1 MRLATAARHIW
12 LQAGSQQVSWHGHV
26 FGEIITLVVRAGC
39 AHRLARITA
48 RSLHTYAQIGVR
60 VACAWGAWGTY
71 WRLQTAAR
79 HIRKGFESMRNDCS
93 QAGRVGY
100 DIRNVHYNDWHRMNT
115 AHTNTSA
122 NDNTQAHAG
131 NVAHAGTVV
140 GDGLGTAGTAMG
152 DSMSNA
158 MGDGATSSSYGVAH
172 DGMGVGAGVDS
183 TGVGAGV
190 GVGTAAGVAGANEMP
205 QRHARYVRPLTY
217 HKAQGIIDDL
227 QPQDDA
233 DEANAQV
240 PSVSSV
246 PNSQLHRRQRRI
258 SKRDE
263 TILKSSQ
270 YGQYLEI
277 PRNKKSIFQTPEQQ
291 KKSKMQRAMLVGAV
305 LVLILIV
312 ALSIAIHMF

>member
-1 MRLATAARHIW
+1 
-12 LQAGSQQVSWHGHV
+12 
-26 FGEIITLVVRAGC
+26 
-39 AHRLARITA
+39 
-48 RSLHTYAQIGVR
+48 
-60 VACAWGAWGTY
+60 
-71 WRLQTAAR
+71 
-79 HIRKGFESMRNDCS
+79 MRNDCS

-122 NDNTQAHAG
+122 NDNTH
-131 NVAHAGTVV
+131 AHAGTAAHAGTGM
-140 GDGLGTAGTAMG
+140 GDGMDTAMG
-152 DSMSNA
+152 DSLSSTI
-158 MGDGATSSSYGVAH
+158 GDGAASSSYGVAH
-172 DGMGVGAGVDS
+172 DGVGVGVGVDS
-183 TGVGAGV
+183 TGAGV
-190 GVGTAAGVAGANEMP
+190 GVGAAAGVSGSAGVSAAGVSGGAGASDMS
-205 QRHARYVRPLTY
+205 QQHARYVRPLTY

-312 ALSIAIHMF
+312 ALSIAMHIL

>member
-1 MRLATAARHIW
+1 
-12 LQAGSQQVSWHGHV
+12 
-26 FGEIITLVVRAGC
+26 
-39 AHRLARITA
+39 
-48 RSLHTYAQIGVR
+48 
-60 VACAWGAWGTY
+60 
-71 WRLQTAAR
+71 
-79 HIRKGFESMRNDCS
+79 MRNDCS
-93 QAGRVGY
+93 QVGRVGY

-140 GDGLGTAGTAMG
+140 GDGLGTAMG

-183 TGVGAGV
+183 TGVGVGV
-190 GVGTAAGVAGANEMP
+190 GVGAGVSTAGVSGVSNMP
-205 QRHARYVRPLTY
+205 QQHARYVRPLTY

-312 ALSIAIHMF
+312 ALSIAMHML

>member
-1 MRLATAARHIW
+1 
-12 LQAGSQQVSWHGHV
+12 
-26 FGEIITLVVRAGC
+26 
-39 AHRLARITA
+39 
-48 RSLHTYAQIGVR
+48 
-60 VACAWGAWGTY
+60 
-71 WRLQTAAR
+71 
-79 HIRKGFESMRNDCS
+79 MRNDCS

-122 NDNTQAHAG
+122 NDNTQAHTG
-131 NVAHAGTVV
+131 TVANAGTVV
-140 GDGLGTAGTAMG
+140 GDGLGTAMG

-172 DGMGVGAGVDS
+172 DGMGVGTGADS

-190 GVGTAAGVAGANEMP
+190 GAAAGSVAGVGTAAGVSGVSDMP
-205 QRHARYVRPLTY
+205 QQHARYVRPLTY

-312 ALSIAIHMF
+312 VLSVTMHML

>member
-1 MRLATAARHIW
+1 
-12 LQAGSQQVSWHGHV
+12 
-26 FGEIITLVVRAGC
+26 
-39 AHRLARITA
+39 
-48 RSLHTYAQIGVR
+48 
-60 VACAWGAWGTY
+60 
-71 WRLQTAAR
+71 
-79 HIRKGFESMRNDCS
+79 
-93 QAGRVGY
+93 
-100 DIRNVHYNDWHRMNT
+100 MNT

-122 NDNTQAHAG
+122 NDNTHAHAG
-131 NVAHAGTVV
+131 TAAHAGTVV
-140 GDGLGTAGTAMG
+140 GDGMSTAMG
-152 DSMSNA
+152 DSLSSTMD
-158 MGDGATSSSYGVAH
+158 DGAASSSYSVAH
-172 DGMGVGAGVDS
+172 DGVGVGVDVDS
-183 TGVGAGV
+183 TGAGV
-190 GVGTAAGVAGANEMP
+190 GVGAAAGVSGAGDMS
-205 QRHARYVRPLTY
+205 QQHARYVRPLTY

-233 DEANAQV
+233 DEANAQE

-312 ALSIAIHMF
+312 VLSIAMHML

>member
-1 MRLATAARHIW
+1 
-12 LQAGSQQVSWHGHV
+12 
-26 FGEIITLVVRAGC
+26 
-39 AHRLARITA
+39 
-48 RSLHTYAQIGVR
+48 
-60 VACAWGAWGTY
+60 
-71 WRLQTAAR
+71 
-79 HIRKGFESMRNDCS
+79 MRNDCS
-93 QAGRVGY
+93 QVGRVGY

-131 NVAHAGTVV
+131 TVV
-140 GDGLGTAGTAMG
+140 GDGLGTAMG

-190 GVGTAAGVAGANEMP
+190 GVGAGSVAGVGTAAGVSGVSDMP
-205 QRHARYVRPLTY
+205 QQHARYVRPLTY

-312 ALSIAIHMF
+312 ALSIAMHMF

>member
-1 MRLATAARHIW
+1 M
-12 LQAGSQQVSWHGHV
+12 
-26 FGEIITLVVRAGC
+26 
-39 AHRLARITA
+39 
-48 RSLHTYAQIGVR
+48 
-60 VACAWGAWGTY
+60 GT
-71 WRLQTAAR
+71 R
-79 HIRKGFESMRNDCS
+79 HIRKGFESIHNECTH
-93 QAGRVGY
+93 AKRVGY
-100 DIRNVHYNDWHRMNT
+100 DIGNVHYNDWHQMNT

-122 NDNTQAHAG
+122 NDNIQAHAG
-131 NVAHAGTVV
+131 TVANAGTVV
-140 GDGLGTAGTAMG
+140 GDGMGTAMG

-190 GVGTAAGVAGANEMP
+190 GVGASVSTAGVSGVSDMP
-205 QRHARYVRPLTY
+205 QQHARYVRPLTY

-233 DEANAQV
+233 DEANAQI

-312 ALSIAIHMF
+312 ALSIAMHML

>member
-1 MRLATAARHIW
+1 
-12 LQAGSQQVSWHGHV
+12 
-26 FGEIITLVVRAGC
+26 
-39 AHRLARITA
+39 
-48 RSLHTYAQIGVR
+48 
-60 VACAWGAWGTY
+60 
-71 WRLQTAAR
+71 
-79 HIRKGFESMRNDCS
+79 
-93 QAGRVGY
+93 
-100 DIRNVHYNDWHRMNT
+100 MNT

-122 NDNTQAHAG
+122 NDNTHAHAG
-131 NVAHAGTVV
+131 TAAHAGTVV
-140 GDGLGTAGTAMG
+140 GDGMGTAMG
-152 DSMSNA
+152 DSLSSA
-158 MGDGATSSSYGVAH
+158 IGDGAASSSYGVAH
-172 DGMGVGAGVDS
+172 DGVGVGVGVDS

-190 GVGTAAGVAGANEMP
+190 GVGAAAGVSAAGVSGAGDMP
-205 QRHARYVRPLTY
+205 QQHARYVRPLTY

-312 ALSIAIHMF
+312 ALSIAMHMF

>member
-1 MRLATAARHIW
+1 
-12 LQAGSQQVSWHGHV
+12 
-26 FGEIITLVVRAGC
+26 
-39 AHRLARITA
+39 
-48 RSLHTYAQIGVR
+48 
-60 VACAWGAWGTY
+60 
-71 WRLQTAAR
+71 
-79 HIRKGFESMRNDCS
+79 
-93 QAGRVGY
+93 
-100 DIRNVHYNDWHRMNT
+100 MNT

-122 NDNTQAHAG
+122 NDNTHAHAG
-131 NVAHAGTVV
+131 TAAHAGTVV
-140 GDGLGTAGTAMG
+140 GDGMGTAMG
-152 DSMSNA
+152 DSLSSA
-158 MGDGATSSSYGVAH
+158 IGDGAASSSYGVAH
-172 DGMGVGAGVDS
+172 DG
-183 TGVGAGV
+183 VGAGV
-190 GVGTAAGVAGANEMP
+190 GVDSTGAGVGVGVGAGVSTAGVSSASDMS
-205 QRHARYVRPLTY
+205 QQHARYVRPLTY

-305 LVLILIV
+305 LVLVLIV
-312 ALSIAIHMF
+312 ALSIARHIL

>member
-1 MRLATAARHIW
+1 MAGAR
-12 LQAGSQQVSWHGHV
+12 G
-26 FGEIITLVVRAGC
+26 
-39 AHRLARITA
+39 
-48 RSLHTYAQIGVR
+48 
-60 VACAWGAWGTY
+60 AWGAD

-79 HIRKGFESMRNDCS
+79 HIRKGFESIRNDCS

-122 NDNTQAHAG
+122 NDNTHAHAG
-131 NVAHAGTVV
+131 TAAHAGTVV
-140 GDGLGTAGTAMG
+140 GDGMSTAMG
-152 DSMSNA
+152 DSLSSTMD
-158 MGDGATSSSYGVAH
+158 DGAASSSYSVAH
-172 DGMGVGAGVDS
+172 DGVGVGVDVDSTGAGVGVGVGAG
-183 TGVGAGV
+183 GVA
-190 GVGTAAGVAGANEMP
+190 GVGTAAGVSGVSDMP
-205 QRHARYVRPLTY
+205 QQHARYVRPLTY

-233 DEANAQV
+233 DEANAQA

-312 ALSIAIHMF
+312 ALSIAMHML

>member
-1 MRLATAARHIW
+1 
-12 LQAGSQQVSWHGHV
+12 
-26 FGEIITLVVRAGC
+26 
-39 AHRLARITA
+39 
-48 RSLHTYAQIGVR
+48 
-60 VACAWGAWGTY
+60 
-71 WRLQTAAR
+71 
-79 HIRKGFESMRNDCS
+79 
-93 QAGRVGY
+93 
-100 DIRNVHYNDWHRMNT
+100 MNT

-122 NDNTQAHAG
+122 NDNTHAHAG
-131 NVAHAGTVV
+131 TAAHAGTVV
-140 GDGLGTAGTAMG
+140 GDGMGTAMG
-152 DSMSNA
+152 DSMSSA
-158 MGDGATSSSYGVAH
+158 IGDGAASSSYGVAH
-172 DGMGVGAGVDS
+172 DGVGVGVGVDS
-183 TGVGAGV
+183 TGVGV
-190 GVGTAAGVAGANEMP
+190 GVGAAAGVSAAGVSGASDIP
-205 QRHARYVRPLTY
+205 QQHARYVRPLTY

-305 LVLILIV
+305 LVLVLIV
-312 ALSIAIHMF
+312 ALSIAMHMF

>member
-1 MRLATAARHIW
+1 
-12 LQAGSQQVSWHGHV
+12 
-26 FGEIITLVVRAGC
+26 
-39 AHRLARITA
+39 
-48 RSLHTYAQIGVR
+48 
-60 VACAWGAWGTY
+60 
-71 WRLQTAAR
+71 
-79 HIRKGFESMRNDCS
+79 MRNDCS
-93 QAGRVGY
+93 QVGRVGY

-122 NDNTQAHAG
+122 NDNTHAHAG
-131 NVAHAGTVV
+131 TAAHAGTVV
-140 GDGLGTAGTAMG
+140 GDGMGTAMA
-152 DSMSNA
+152 DSMSSA
-158 MGDGATSSSYGVAH
+158 IGDGATSSSYGVAH

-183 TGVGAGV
+183 TGVGVGVGVGAGGV
-190 GVGTAAGVAGANEMP
+190 AGVGTAAGVSGVSDMP
-205 QRHARYVRPLTY
+205 QQHARYVRPLTY

>member
-1 MRLATAARHIW
+1 M
-12 LQAGSQQVSWHGHV
+12 
-26 FGEIITLVVRAGC
+26 
-39 AHRLARITA
+39 
-48 RSLHTYAQIGVR
+48 
-60 VACAWGAWGTY
+60 
-71 WRLQTAAR
+71 
-79 HIRKGFESMRNDCS
+79 
-93 QAGRVGY
+93 
-100 DIRNVHYNDWHRMNT
+100 
-115 AHTNTSA
+115 
-122 NDNTQAHAG
+122 
-131 NVAHAGTVV
+131 
-140 GDGLGTAGTAMG
+140 
-152 DSMSNA
+152 
-158 MGDGATSSSYGVAH
+158 
-172 DGMGVGAGVDS
+172 
-183 TGVGAGV
+183 GVGAGV
-190 GVGTAAGVAGANEMP
+190 GVGVGGVDSTGVGVGVGGVAGVGTTAGVAGANEMP

-305 LVLILIV
+305 LVLVLIV
-312 ALSIAIHMF
+312 ALSIAMHMF

>member
-1 MRLATAARHIW
+1 MR
-12 LQAGSQQVSWHGHV
+12 GHV
-26 FGEIITLVVRAGC
+26 PGEIITLVVRAGC
-39 AHRLARITA
+39 AHKPARITA
-48 RSLHTYAQIGVR
+48 RSLHTYARIGGYMGRVGCGMARVR
-60 VACAWGAWGTY
+60 GAD

-79 HIRKGFESMRNDCS
+79 HIRKGFESIRNDCS

-122 NDNTQAHAG
+122 NDNTHAHAG
-131 NVAHAGTVV
+131 TAAHAGTVV
-140 GDGLGTAGTAMG
+140 GDGMGTAMS
-152 DSMSNA
+152 DSLSSTI
-158 MGDGATSSSYGVAH
+158 GDGAASSSYGVVH
-172 DGMGVGAGVDS
+172 DGVGVGAGVDS
-183 TGVGAGV
+183 TGAGV
-190 GVGTAAGVAGANEMP
+190 GVGAAAGVSTAGVSGVSDMP
-205 QRHARYVRPLTY
+205 QQHARYVRPLTY

-312 ALSIAIHMF
+312 VLSIAMHML

>member
-1 MRLATAARHIW
+1 
-12 LQAGSQQVSWHGHV
+12 
-26 FGEIITLVVRAGC
+26 
-39 AHRLARITA
+39 
-48 RSLHTYAQIGVR
+48 
-60 VACAWGAWGTY
+60 
-71 WRLQTAAR
+71 
-79 HIRKGFESMRNDCS
+79 MRNDCS

-131 NVAHAGTVV
+131 TGMN
-140 GDGLGTAGTAMG
+140 DGMNTAMG
-152 DSMSNA
+152 DSMSGA
-158 MGDGATSSSYGVAH
+158 IGDGAASGSYGDVL
-172 DGMGVGAGVDS
+172 DGVGTIPGAES
-183 TGVGAGV
+183 TGVGAGAGAGIGAGIGTGIGA
-190 GVGTAAGVAGANEMP
+190 GVGMAAGVAGANEMP

>member
-1 MRLATAARHIW
+1 
-12 LQAGSQQVSWHGHV
+12 
-26 FGEIITLVVRAGC
+26 
-39 AHRLARITA
+39 
-48 RSLHTYAQIGVR
+48 
-60 VACAWGAWGTY
+60 
-71 WRLQTAAR
+71 
-79 HIRKGFESMRNDCS
+79 MRNDCS

-115 AHTNTSA
+115 AHTNTST
-122 NDNTQAHAG
+122 NDNTQ
-131 NVAHAGTVV
+131 AHAGTVV
-140 GDGLGTAGTAMG
+140 GDGLGTAMG

-183 TGVGAGV
+183 TGVGVGV
-190 GVGTAAGVAGANEMP
+190 GGVAGVGTAAGGAGANEMP

-312 ALSIAIHMF
+312 ALSIAMHMF

>member
-1 MRLATAARHIW
+1 
-12 LQAGSQQVSWHGHV
+12 
-26 FGEIITLVVRAGC
+26 
-39 AHRLARITA
+39 
-48 RSLHTYAQIGVR
+48 
-60 VACAWGAWGTY
+60 
-71 WRLQTAAR
+71 
-79 HIRKGFESMRNDCS
+79 MRNDCS
-93 QAGRVGY
+93 QVGRVGY

-131 NVAHAGTVV
+131 TVV
-140 GDGLGTAGTAMG
+140 GDGLGTAMG

-172 DGMGVGAGVDS
+172 DGMGVDV
-183 TGVGAGV
+183 GVGVA
-190 GVGTAAGVAGANEMP
+190 GVGTAAGVSGVSDMP
-205 QRHARYVRPLTY
+205 QQHARYVRPLTY

-312 ALSIAIHMF
+312 ALSIAMHMF

>member
-1 MRLATAARHIW
+1 
-12 LQAGSQQVSWHGHV
+12 
-26 FGEIITLVVRAGC
+26 
-39 AHRLARITA
+39 
-48 RSLHTYAQIGVR
+48 
-60 VACAWGAWGTY
+60 
-71 WRLQTAAR
+71 
-79 HIRKGFESMRNDCS
+79 
-93 QAGRVGY
+93 
-100 DIRNVHYNDWHRMNT
+100 MNT

-122 NDNTQAHAG
+122 NDNTH
-131 NVAHAGTVV
+131 AHAGTAAHAGTIV
-140 GDGLGTAGTAMG
+140 GDGMGTAMG

-183 TGVGAGV
+183 TGVGVGGV
-190 GVGTAAGVAGANEMP
+190 GSVAGANTAAGVSGVSDMP
-205 QRHARYVRPLTY
+205 QQHARYVRPLTY

-233 DEANAQV
+233 DEANTQV

-305 LVLILIV
+305 LVLVLIV
-312 ALSIAIHMF
+312 ALSIAMHMF

>member
-1 MRLATAARHIW
+1 MRELR
-12 LQAGSQQVSWHGHV
+12 G
-26 FGEIITLVVRAGC
+26 
-39 AHRLARITA
+39 LAR
-48 RSLHTYAQIGVR
+48 
-60 VACAWGAWGTY
+60 AWSAD

-122 NDNTQAHAG
+122 NDNTH
-131 NVAHAGTVV
+131 AHAGTAAHAGTGM
-140 GDGLGTAGTAMG
+140 GDGMDTAMG
-152 DSMSNA
+152 DSLSSTI
-158 MGDGATSSSYGVAH
+158 GDGAASSSYGVAH
-172 DGMGVGAGVDS
+172 DGVGVGVGVDS
-183 TGVGAGV
+183 TGAGV
-190 GVGTAAGVAGANEMP
+190 GVGAAAGVSGSAGVSAAGVSGGAGASDMP
-205 QRHARYVRPLTY
+205 QQHARYVRPLTY

-305 LVLILIV
+305 LVLVLIV
-312 ALSIAIHMF
+312 ALSIAMHIL

>member
-1 MRLATAARHIW
+1 
-12 LQAGSQQVSWHGHV
+12 
-26 FGEIITLVVRAGC
+26 
-39 AHRLARITA
+39 
-48 RSLHTYAQIGVR
+48 
-60 VACAWGAWGTY
+60 
-71 WRLQTAAR
+71 
-79 HIRKGFESMRNDCS
+79 MRNDCS

-100 DIRNVHYNDWHRMNT
+100 DIRNAHYNDWHRMNT

-140 GDGLGTAGTAMG
+140 GDGLGTTMG

-172 DGMGVGAGVDS
+172 DGMGVGAGVGVGVGGVDS
-183 TGVGAGV
+183 TGVGVGVGGVAGV
-190 GVGTAAGVAGANEMP
+190 GTTAGVAGANEMP

-227 QPQDDA
+227 QLQDDV
-233 DEANAQV
+233 DEANVQV

-312 ALSIAIHMF
+312 ALSIAMHMF

>member
-1 MRLATAARHIW
+1 
-12 LQAGSQQVSWHGHV
+12 
-26 FGEIITLVVRAGC
+26 
-39 AHRLARITA
+39 
-48 RSLHTYAQIGVR
+48 
-60 VACAWGAWGTY
+60 
-71 WRLQTAAR
+71 
-79 HIRKGFESMRNDCS
+79 MRNDCS

-122 NDNTQAHAG
+122 NDNTHAHAG

-140 GDGLGTAGTAMG
+140 GDALSTAMG

-172 DGMGVGAGVDS
+172 DDMGVGAGVDS
-183 TGVGAGV
+183 TGVGVGVGVGAGGV
-190 GVGTAAGVAGANEMP
+190 AGVGTAAGVSGVSDMP
-205 QRHARYVRPLTY
+205 QQHARYVRPLTY

-227 QPQDDA
+227 QPQNDA
-233 DEANAQV
+233 DEANTQV

-246 PNSQLHRRQRRI
+246 QNSQLHRRQRRI

-312 ALSIAIHMF
+312 ALSIAMHMF

>member
-1 MRLATAARHIW
+1 MVAGGQL
-12 LQAGSQQVSWHGHV
+12 AGSGHGHV

-39 AHRLARITA
+39 AHGLARITA

-60 VACAWGAWGTY
+60 VACAWGAD

-79 HIRKGFESMRNDCS
+79 HIRKGFESIRNDCS

-140 GDGLGTAGTAMG
+140 GDALSTAMG

-172 DGMGVGAGVDS
+172 DDMGVGAGVDS
-183 TGVGAGV
+183 TGVGTGV
-190 GVGTAAGVAGANEMP
+190 GVAGVSDVSNMP
-205 QRHARYVRPLTY
+205 QQHARYVRPLTY

-312 ALSIAIHMF
+312 ALSITMHML

>member
-1 MRLATAARHIW
+1 
-12 LQAGSQQVSWHGHV
+12 
-26 FGEIITLVVRAGC
+26 
-39 AHRLARITA
+39 
-48 RSLHTYAQIGVR
+48 
-60 VACAWGAWGTY
+60 
-71 WRLQTAAR
+71 
-79 HIRKGFESMRNDCS
+79 
-93 QAGRVGY
+93 
-100 DIRNVHYNDWHRMNT
+100 MNT
-115 AHTNTSA
+115 AHTNTST

-140 GDGLGTAGTAMG
+140 GDGLGTAMG

-172 DGMGVGAGVDS
+172 DGMGVGAGIDS

-190 GVGTAAGVAGANEMP
+190 GVAGVSDVSNMP
-205 QRHARYVRPLTY
+205 QQHVRYVRPLTY

-227 QPQDDA
+227 QPKDDA

-312 ALSIAIHMF
+312 ALSIAMHMF

>member
-1 MRLATAARHIW
+1 
-12 LQAGSQQVSWHGHV
+12 
-26 FGEIITLVVRAGC
+26 
-39 AHRLARITA
+39 
-48 RSLHTYAQIGVR
+48 
-60 VACAWGAWGTY
+60 
-71 WRLQTAAR
+71 
-79 HIRKGFESMRNDCS
+79 MRNDCS
-93 QAGRVGY
+93 QVGRVGY

-131 NVAHAGTVV
+131 TVV
-140 GDGLGTAGTAMG
+140 GDGLGTAMG

-183 TGVGAGV
+183 TGAGV
-190 GVGTAAGVAGANEMP
+190 GVGVGSVAGVGTAAGVAGANEMP

-305 LVLILIV
+305 LVLVLIV
-312 ALSIAIHMF
+312 ALSIAMYMF

>member
-1 MRLATAARHIW
+1 
-12 LQAGSQQVSWHGHV
+12 
-26 FGEIITLVVRAGC
+26 
-39 AHRLARITA
+39 
-48 RSLHTYAQIGVR
+48 
-60 VACAWGAWGTY
+60 
-71 WRLQTAAR
+71 
-79 HIRKGFESMRNDCS
+79 MRNDCS
-93 QAGRVGY
+93 QVGRVGY

-140 GDGLGTAGTAMG
+140 GDGLGTAMG

-183 TGVGAGV
+183 TGVGVGV
-190 GVGTAAGVAGANEMP
+190 GVGAGVSTAGVSGVSNMP
-205 QRHARYVRPLTY
+205 QQHARYVRPLTY

-305 LVLILIV
+305 LVLVLIV
-312 ALSIAIHMF
+312 ALSIARHIL

>member
-1 MRLATAARHIW
+1 
-12 LQAGSQQVSWHGHV
+12 
-26 FGEIITLVVRAGC
+26 
-39 AHRLARITA
+39 
-48 RSLHTYAQIGVR
+48 
-60 VACAWGAWGTY
+60 
-71 WRLQTAAR
+71 
-79 HIRKGFESMRNDCS
+79 MRNDCS

-115 AHTNTSA
+115 AHTNTST
-122 NDNTQAHAG
+122 NDNTHAHAG
-131 NVAHAGTVV
+131 TAAHAATVV
-140 GDGLGTAGTAMG
+140 GDGMGTAMG
-152 DSMSNA
+152 DSLSSTI
-158 MGDGATSSSYGVAH
+158 GDGAASSSYGVAH

-183 TGVGAGV
+183 TGVGAGFS
-190 GVGTAAGVAGANEMP
+190 GVSDMP
-205 QRHARYVRPLTY
+205 QQHARYVRPLTY

-305 LVLILIV
+305 LVLVLIV
-312 ALSIAIHMF
+312 ALSIAMHMF

>member
-1 MRLATAARHIW
+1 
-12 LQAGSQQVSWHGHV
+12 
-26 FGEIITLVVRAGC
+26 
-39 AHRLARITA
+39 
-48 RSLHTYAQIGVR
+48 
-60 VACAWGAWGTY
+60 
-71 WRLQTAAR
+71 
-79 HIRKGFESMRNDCS
+79 MRNDCS
-93 QAGRVGY
+93 QVGRVGY

-115 AHTNTSA
+115 AHTNTST
-122 NDNTQAHAG
+122 NDNTQAHTG
-131 NVAHAGTVV
+131 TVANAGTVV
-140 GDGLGTAGTAMG
+140 GDGLGTAMG

-183 TGVGAGV
+183 TGVGAGGV
-190 GVGTAAGVAGANEMP
+190 AGVGAGSVAGVGTAAGVAGANELP

-312 ALSIAIHMF
+312 ALSIAMHMF

>member
-1 MRLATAARHIW
+1 
-12 LQAGSQQVSWHGHV
+12 
-26 FGEIITLVVRAGC
+26 
-39 AHRLARITA
+39 
-48 RSLHTYAQIGVR
+48 
-60 VACAWGAWGTY
+60 
-71 WRLQTAAR
+71 
-79 HIRKGFESMRNDCS
+79 
-93 QAGRVGY
+93 
-100 DIRNVHYNDWHRMNT
+100 MNT

-122 NDNTQAHAG
+122 NDNTHAHAG
-131 NVAHAGTVV
+131 TAAHAGTVV
-140 GDGLGTAGTAMG
+140 GDGLGTTMG

-172 DGMGVGAGVDS
+172 DGMGVGAGVGVGVGGVDS
-183 TGVGAGV
+183 TGVGVGVGGVAGV
-190 GVGTAAGVAGANEMP
+190 GTTAGVAGANEMP

-258 SKRDE
+258 SKRDK

-312 ALSIAIHMF
+312 ALSIAMHMF

>member
-1 MRLATAARHIW
+1 
-12 LQAGSQQVSWHGHV
+12 
-26 FGEIITLVVRAGC
+26 
-39 AHRLARITA
+39 
-48 RSLHTYAQIGVR
+48 
-60 VACAWGAWGTY
+60 
-71 WRLQTAAR
+71 
-79 HIRKGFESMRNDCS
+79 MRNDCS

-115 AHTNTSA
+115 AHTNTST
-122 NDNTQAHAG
+122 NDNTQ
-131 NVAHAGTVV
+131 AHAGTVV
-140 GDGLGTAGTAMG
+140 GDGLGTAMG

-183 TGVGAGV
+183 TGVGV
-190 GVGTAAGVAGANEMP
+190 GVAGVSGVSDMP
-205 QRHARYVRPLTY
+205 QQHARYVRPLTY

-291 KKSKMQRAMLVGAV
+291 KKSKMQRAMLIGAV

>member
-1 MRLATAARHIW
+1 
-12 LQAGSQQVSWHGHV
+12 
-26 FGEIITLVVRAGC
+26 
-39 AHRLARITA
+39 
-48 RSLHTYAQIGVR
+48 
-60 VACAWGAWGTY
+60 
-71 WRLQTAAR
+71 
-79 HIRKGFESMRNDCS
+79 MRNDCS

-131 NVAHAGTVV
+131 TVANAGTVV
-140 GDGLGTAGTAMG
+140 GDGMGTTMG

-172 DGMGVGAGVDS
+172 DGMGAGVGVDS
-183 TGVGAGV
+183 TGVGV
-190 GVGTAAGVAGANEMP
+190 GVGAAAGVSTAGVSGVSDMP
-205 QRHARYVRPLTY
+205 QQHARYVRPLTY

-291 KKSKMQRAMLVGAV
+291 KKSKMQRAMLAGAV

-312 ALSIAIHMF
+312 ALSIAMHMF

>member
-1 MRLATAARHIW
+1 MRIGGYRQ
-12 LQAGSQQVSWHGHV
+12 LQ
-26 FGEIITLVVRAGC
+26 TRTD
-39 AHRLARITA
+39 R
-48 RSLHTYAQIGVR
+48 
-60 VACAWGAWGTY
+60 
-71 WRLQTAAR
+71 RLQTAAR

-122 NDNTQAHAG
+122 NDNTHAHAG
-131 NVAHAGTVV
+131 TAAHAGTVV
-140 GDGLGTAGTAMG
+140 GDGMGTAMA
-152 DSMSNA
+152 DSMSSA
-158 MGDGATSSSYGVAH
+158 IGDGATSSSYGVAH

-183 TGVGAGV
+183 TGVGVGVGVGAGGV
-190 GVGTAAGVAGANEMP
+190 AGVGTAAGVSGVSDMP
-205 QRHARYVRPLTY
+205 QQHARYVRPLTY

-312 ALSIAIHMF
+312 ALSIAMHMF

>member
-1 MRLATAARHIW
+1 M
-12 LQAGSQQVSWHGHV
+12 
-26 FGEIITLVVRAGC
+26 
-39 AHRLARITA
+39 
-48 RSLHTYAQIGVR
+48 QIGGYR
-60 VACAWGAWGTY
+60 RLQTRTD

-122 NDNTQAHAG
+122 NDNTQAHTG
-131 NVAHAGTVV
+131 TVANAGTIV
-140 GDGLGTAGTAMG
+140 GDGMGTAMG

-172 DGMGVGAGVDS
+172 DGMGVDV
-183 TGVGAGV
+183 GVGVA
-190 GVGTAAGVAGANEMP
+190 GVGTAAGVSGVSDMP
-205 QRHARYVRPLTY
+205 QQHARYVRPLTY

-312 ALSIAIHMF
+312 ALSIAMHML

>member
-1 MRLATAARHIW
+1 M
-12 LQAGSQQVSWHGHV
+12 
-26 FGEIITLVVRAGC
+26 
-39 AHRLARITA
+39 
-48 RSLHTYAQIGVR
+48 
-60 VACAWGAWGTY
+60 
-71 WRLQTAAR
+71 
-79 HIRKGFESMRNDCS
+79 
-93 QAGRVGY
+93 
-100 DIRNVHYNDWHRMNT
+100 
-115 AHTNTSA
+115 
-122 NDNTQAHAG
+122 
-131 NVAHAGTVV
+131 
-140 GDGLGTAGTAMG
+140 GDGMGTAMG
-152 DSMSNA
+152 DSLSSTMD
-158 MGDGATSSSYGVAH
+158 DGAASSLYGVAH
-172 DGMGVGAGVDS
+172 DGVGVGVGVDS
-183 TGVGAGV
+183 TSVGV
-190 GVGTAAGVAGANEMP
+190 GVGAAAGISAAGVSGASDMP
-205 QRHARYVRPLTY
+205 QQHARYVRPLTY

-305 LVLILIV
+305 LVLVLIV
-312 ALSIAIHMF
+312 ALSIAMHML

>member
-1 MRLATAARHIW
+1 
-12 LQAGSQQVSWHGHV
+12 
-26 FGEIITLVVRAGC
+26 
-39 AHRLARITA
+39 
-48 RSLHTYAQIGVR
+48 
-60 VACAWGAWGTY
+60 
-71 WRLQTAAR
+71 
-79 HIRKGFESMRNDCS
+79 MRNDCS

-131 NVAHAGTVV
+131 NVAHADTVV
-140 GDGLGTAGTAMG
+140 GTTMG

-158 MGDGATSSSYGVAH
+158 MDDGATSSSYGVAH

-183 TGVGAGV
+183 TGVGVGVGVGAGGV
-190 GVGTAAGVAGANEMP
+190 AGVGTAAGVSGVSDMP
-205 QRHARYVRPLTY
+205 QQHARYVRPLTY

-305 LVLILIV
+305 LVLVLIV
-312 ALSIAIHMF
+312 ALSIAMHML

>member
-1 MRLATAARHIW
+1 MR
-12 LQAGSQQVSWHGHV
+12 GV
-26 FGEIITLVVRAGC
+26 
-39 AHRLARITA
+39 
-48 RSLHTYAQIGVR
+48 QIGGYR
-60 VACAWGAWGTY
+60 RLQTRTD

-131 NVAHAGTVV
+131 TVANAGTVV
-140 GDGLGTAGTAMG
+140 GDGMGTTMG

-158 MGDGATSSSYGVAH
+158 MGDGAASSSYGVAH
-172 DGMGVGAGVDS
+172 DGVGVGTGVDS
-183 TGVGAGV
+183 TGVGVGVGVGAGGV
-190 GVGTAAGVAGANEMP
+190 AGVGTAAGVSGVSDMP
-205 QRHARYVRPLTY
+205 QQHARYVRPLTY

-305 LVLILIV
+305 LVLVLIV
-312 ALSIAIHMF
+312 ALSIAMHMF

>member
-1 MRLATAARHIW
+1 
-12 LQAGSQQVSWHGHV
+12 
-26 FGEIITLVVRAGC
+26 
-39 AHRLARITA
+39 
-48 RSLHTYAQIGVR
+48 
-60 VACAWGAWGTY
+60 
-71 WRLQTAAR
+71 
-79 HIRKGFESMRNDCS
+79 MRNDCS
-93 QAGRVGY
+93 QVGRVGY

-122 NDNTQAHAG
+122 NDNTHAHAG
-131 NVAHAGTVV
+131 TAAHAGTVV
-140 GDGLGTAGTAMG
+140 GDGMGTAMA
-152 DSMSNA
+152 DSMSSA
-158 MGDGATSSSYGVAH
+158 IGDGATSSSYGVAH

-183 TGVGAGV
+183 TGVGVGVGVGAGGV
-190 GVGTAAGVAGANEMP
+190 AGVGTAAGVSGVSDMP
-205 QRHARYVRPLTY
+205 QQHARYVRPLTY

-305 LVLILIV
+305 LVLVLIV
-312 ALSIAIHMF
+312 ALSIAMHML

>member
-1 MRLATAARHIW
+1 
-12 LQAGSQQVSWHGHV
+12 
-26 FGEIITLVVRAGC
+26 
-39 AHRLARITA
+39 
-48 RSLHTYAQIGVR
+48 
-60 VACAWGAWGTY
+60 
-71 WRLQTAAR
+71 
-79 HIRKGFESMRNDCS
+79 
-93 QAGRVGY
+93 
-100 DIRNVHYNDWHRMNT
+100 MNT
-115 AHTNTSA
+115 AHTNTST

-140 GDGLGTAGTAMG
+140 DDALSTAMG

-183 TGVGAGV
+183 TGVGAG
-190 GVGTAAGVAGANEMP
+190 GVAGVSDVSNMP
-205 QRHARYVRPLTY
+205 QQHARYVRPLTY

-233 DEANAQV
+233 DEANTQV

-312 ALSIAIHMF
+312 ALSIAMHML

>member
-1 MRLATAARHIW
+1 
-12 LQAGSQQVSWHGHV
+12 
-26 FGEIITLVVRAGC
+26 
-39 AHRLARITA
+39 
-48 RSLHTYAQIGVR
+48 
-60 VACAWGAWGTY
+60 
-71 WRLQTAAR
+71 
-79 HIRKGFESMRNDCS
+79 MRNDCS

-100 DIRNVHYNDWHRMNT
+100 DIRNAHYNDWHRMNT

-131 NVAHAGTVV
+131 NVAHAGTAAHAGAAAHAGTVV
-140 GDGLGTAGTAMG
+140 GDGMGTAMG
-152 DSMSNA
+152 DSLSSTI
-158 MGDGATSSSYGVAH
+158 GDGAASSSYGVAH
-172 DGMGVGAGVDS
+172 DGVGVGVGVDS
-183 TGVGAGV
+183 TGAGV
-190 GVGTAAGVAGANEMP
+190 GVGVGAGVSAAGVSGASDMP
-205 QRHARYVRPLTY
+205 QQHARYVRPLTY

-305 LVLILIV
+305 LVLVLIV
-312 ALSIAIHMF
+312 ALSIAMHMF

>member
-1 MRLATAARHIW
+1 
-12 LQAGSQQVSWHGHV
+12 
-26 FGEIITLVVRAGC
+26 
-39 AHRLARITA
+39 
-48 RSLHTYAQIGVR
+48 
-60 VACAWGAWGTY
+60 
-71 WRLQTAAR
+71 
-79 HIRKGFESMRNDCS
+79 MRNDCS
-93 QAGRVGY
+93 QARRVGY

-131 NVAHAGTVV
+131 TVV
-140 GDGLGTAGTAMG
+140 GDGLGTAMG
-152 DSMSNA
+152 DSMNNA

-172 DGMGVGAGVDS
+172 DGMGVGDGVAD
-183 TGVGAGV
+183 
-190 GVGTAAGVAGANEMP
+190 VGTAAGGAGANEML
-205 QRHARYVRPLTY
+205 QRHARYVRPLAY

-312 ALSIAIHMF
+312 ALSIAMHMF

>member
-1 MRLATAARHIW
+1 MT
-12 LQAGSQQVSWHGHV
+12 
-26 FGEIITLVVRAGC
+26 
-39 AHRLARITA
+39 
-48 RSLHTYAQIGVR
+48 
-60 VACAWGAWGTY
+60 GTGY
-71 WRLQTAAR
+71 
-79 HIRKGFESMRNDCS
+79 IRKGFESIRNDCS

-131 NVAHAGTVV
+131 TVV
-140 GDGLGTAGTAMG
+140 GDGLGTAMG

-183 TGVGAGV
+183 TGAGV
-190 GVGTAAGVAGANEMP
+190 GVGVGGVAGVGTAAGGAGANEMP
-205 QRHARYVRPLTY
+205 QRHVRYVRPLTY

-312 ALSIAIHMF
+312 ALSIAMHML

>member
-1 MRLATAARHIW
+1 
-12 LQAGSQQVSWHGHV
+12 
-26 FGEIITLVVRAGC
+26 
-39 AHRLARITA
+39 
-48 RSLHTYAQIGVR
+48 
-60 VACAWGAWGTY
+60 
-71 WRLQTAAR
+71 
-79 HIRKGFESMRNDCS
+79 
-93 QAGRVGY
+93 
-100 DIRNVHYNDWHRMNT
+100 MNT
-115 AHTNTSA
+115 AHTNTST

-140 GDGLGTAGTAMG
+140 GDGLSTAMG

-172 DGMGVGAGVDS
+172 DGMDVGAGVDS
-183 TGVGAGV
+183 TGV

-312 ALSIAIHMF
+312 ALSIAMHMF